1 MKKQTVLIV
10 GVIVAA
16 IIALIGWQILSS
28 GSLVGTATNELQVIP
43 VDDPMDVTMELYGP
57 WLGGLQ
63 ATSTDFNRS
72 ELLAAA
78 PLTADLRDR
87 LQQETETQSVLDPVL
102 CQIEMPE
109 RIGTKSVFTN
119 DFEAQV
125 MVIARGKKVPE
136 QAVVSLSAVDGKWV
150 ISDITCS
157 RGELAPDV
165 EFTVEREGNLLKQSL
180 QPPLNNEQWHLIYTR
195 DGVAGNAIPV
205 LFDTNS
211 TCIMTDGNEQ
221 VCVPD
226 QLTEATAVLL
236 QGAMQEAGV
245 LVERMQLQ

>member
-1 MKKQTVLIV
+1 MKKQTVLII
-10 GVIVAA
+10 GVLVAVALA
-16 IIALIGWQILSS
+16 ILAWQLLGS
-28 GSLVGTATNELQVIP
+28 GSRVGTAIDEAQVAP
-43 VDDPMDVTMELYGP
+43 VDDPMDVTMELYDP
-57 WLGGLQ
+57 WLDGVQ
-63 ATSTDFNRS
+63 STSTEFNRS
-72 ELLAAA
+72 ELLTAA

-87 LQQETETQSVLDPVL
+87 LEQQIQTQSALDPVL
-102 CQIEMPE
+102 CQIDIPE
-109 RIGTKSVFTN
+109 RVGTKSVFTN

-125 MVIARGKKVPE
+125 LVIARGTKVPE
-136 QAVVSLSAVDGKWV
+136 QALVTLIAVDGKWV
-150 ISDITCS
+150 VSDITCS

-165 EFTVEREGNLLKQSL
+165 EFTFEREGNLLKQSL

-205 LFDTNS
+205 LFDANS
-211 TCIMTDGNEQ
+211 TCVMTDGSEQ
-221 VCVPD
+221 VCAPD

>member
-1 MKKQTVLIV
+1 MKKQTLLIGGV
-10 GVIVAA
+10 VAVIVV
-16 IIALIGWQILSS
+16 IIAWQ
-28 GSLVGTATNELQVIP
+28 LVGSGVTPLTTTDQPPVAP

-57 WLGGLQ
+57 WLDGLQ
-63 ATSTDFNRS
+63 ATSTEFNRS
-72 ELLAAA
+72 ELLNVA

-87 LQQETETQSVLDPVL
+87 LQQEIEVQSALDPVL
-102 CQIEMPE
+102 CQIQIPE
-109 RIGTKSVFTN
+109 RIGTKSVYTN
-119 DFEAQV
+119 DFESQV
-125 MVIARGKKVPE
+125 MVIARGTKVPE
-136 QAVVSLSAVDGKWV
+136 QALVTLAAVDGEWV
-150 ISDITCS
+150 ISDIVCS

-165 EFTVEREGNLLKQSL
+165 EFTFEQEGNLLKQSL

-195 DGVAGNAIPV
+195 DGLTGNAIPL
-205 LFDTNS
+205 LFDVNS
-211 TCIMTDGNEQ
+211 TCILPDSSEQ

>member
-28 GSLVGTATNELQVIP
+28 GSLVGTAIDEAQVAP
-43 VDDPMDVTMELYGP
+43 VDDPMDVTMELYDP
-57 WLGGLQ
+57 WLDGVQ
-63 ATSTDFNRS
+63 ATSTEFNRS

-87 LQQETETQSVLDPVL
+87 LLQETQTQSVLDPVL
-102 CQIEMPE
+102 CQIEIPE

-125 MVIARGKKVPE
+125 LVIARGTKVPE
-136 QAVVSLSAVDGKWV
+136 QALVSLSAVDGKWV
-150 ISDITCS
+150 ISDIACS
-157 RGELAPDV
+157 RGELAPEV
-165 EFTVEREGNLLKQSL
+165 EFTFEREGNLLKQSL

-205 LFDTNS
+205 LFDANS
-211 TCIMTDGNEQ
+211 TCVMTDGSEQ

>member
-1 MKKQTVLIV
+1 MKKQTVLII
-10 GVIVAA
+10 GVLVAVALA
-16 IIALIGWQILSS
+16 ILAWQLLGS
-28 GSLVGTATNELQVIP
+28 GSRVGTAIDEAQVAP
-43 VDDPMDVTMELYGP
+43 VDDPMDVTMELYDP
-57 WLGGLQ
+57 WLDGVQ
-63 ATSTDFNRS
+63 STSTEFNRS
-72 ELLAAA
+72 ELLTAA

-87 LQQETETQSVLDPVL
+87 LEQQIQTQSALDPVL
-102 CQIEMPE
+102 CQIDIPE
-109 RIGTKSVFTN
+109 RVGTKSVFTN

-125 MVIARGKKVPE
+125 LVIARGTKVPE
-136 QAVVSLSAVDGKWV
+136 QALVTLIAVDGKWV
-150 ISDITCS
+150 VSDITCS

-165 EFTVEREGNLLKQSL
+165 EFTFEREGNLLKQSL

-205 LFDTNS
+205 LFDANS
-211 TCIMTDGNEQ
+211 TCVMTDGSEQ

>member
-1 MKKQTVLIV
+1 MKKQTGLVIGV
-10 GVIVAA
+10 VVVIVLA
-16 IIALIGWQILSS
+16 IIGWQWLGSGSSS
-28 GSLVGTATNELQVIP
+28 GTTEELSAVP
-43 VDDPMDVTMELYGP
+43 VDDPMDVTMELFGP
-57 WLGGLQ
+57 WLSGVKS
-63 ATSTDFNRS
+63 TSTEFNRS
-72 ELLAAA
+72 ELLVAA

-87 LQQETETQSVLDPVL
+87 LQQQIEVQSALDPVL
-102 CQIEMPE
+102 CQIDIPE
-109 RIGTKSVFTN
+109 RVGTKSVFTN

-125 MVIARGKKVPE
+125 LVIARGTKVPE
-136 QAVVSLSAVDGKWV
+136 QALVTLIAVDGKWV
-150 ISDITCS
+150 VSDITCS

-165 EFTVEREGNLLKQSL
+165 EFTFEREGNLLKQSL

-205 LFDTNS
+205 LFDANS
-211 TCIMTDGNEQ
+211 TCVMTDGSEQ
-221 VCVPD
+221 VCAPD

>member
-1 MKKQTVLIV
+1 MKKQTVLII
-10 GVIVAA
+10 GVLVAVVLA
-16 IIALIGWQILSS
+16 MLAWQLLGS
-28 GSLVGTATNELQVIP
+28 GSRVGTAIDEAQVAP
-43 VDDPMDVTMELYGP
+43 VDDPMDVTMELFGP
-57 WLGGLQ
+57 WLSGVKS
-63 ATSTDFNRS
+63 TSTEFNRS
-72 ELLAAA
+72 ELLVAA

-87 LQQETETQSVLDPVL
+87 LQQQIEVQSALDPVL
-102 CQIEMPE
+102 CQIDIPE
-109 RIGTKSVFTN
+109 RVGTKSVFTN

-125 MVIARGKKVPE
+125 LVIARGTKVPE
-136 QAVVSLSAVDGKWV
+136 QALVTLIAVDGKWV
-150 ISDITCS
+150 VSDITCS
-157 RGELAPDV
+157 RGELAPEV
-165 EFTVEREGNLLKQSL
+165 EFTFEREGNLLKQSL